1 MEKRSSKEIVVAIVA
16 SFVTLLFVVLFL
28 SLSNSL

>member
-1 MEKRSSKEIVVAIVA
+1 MEKRSSKEMVVAVVA
-16 SFVTLLFVVLFL
+16 SFLAFLFVVLFL

>member
-1 MEKRSSKEIVVAIVA
+1 MEKRNSKEMVVAILA
-16 SFVTLLFVVLFL
+16 SFLTLLFVVLFL